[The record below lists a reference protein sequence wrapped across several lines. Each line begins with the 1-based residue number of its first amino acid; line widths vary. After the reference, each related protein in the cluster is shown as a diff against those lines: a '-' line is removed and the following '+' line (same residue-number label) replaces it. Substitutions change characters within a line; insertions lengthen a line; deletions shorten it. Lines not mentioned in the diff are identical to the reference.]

1 MPWLLHQGKRHAAV
15 RVISRF
21 DSRHNPSLLLRERKH
36 TDDAAIGPTATEER
50 SFMHSQTIRYARN
63 GALGA
68 IALYLVIALP
78 LLAVSMQ
85 HRAQPVPTESEATAA
100 APNQGSFT

>member
-1 MPWLLHQGKRHAAV
+1 
-15 RVISRF
+15 
-21 DSRHNPSLLLRERKH
+21 
-36 TDDAAIGPTATEER
+36 
-50 SFMHSQTIRYARN
+50 MHRQTIRYARN

-68 IALYLVIALP
+68 IALYLTIALP

-85 HRAQPVPTESEATAA
+85 HPAQPVPAVSEAAPT